1 MRRFNVA
8 SAVVVLVAV
17 AVGNAFAAPYV
28 LTDLG
33 TLGGGASEAYG
44 INSSGQVVGWADTS
58 SGAQHAFLDS
68 GGTMKDLGTLGGTDS
83 CAYGINSSGQVVG
96 VAETSSG
103 TYDVFLYTNGTMKD
117 LTAASGGGG
126 GDYAINDKDK
136 GGGLSAGWSYGNG
149 NIQEAWIYSQSGPMQ
164 PIGFLPGYTTS
175 SCAQG
180 INNSVQVVGWSNY
193 SDILAQQR
201 PRLPL

>member
-136 GGGLSAGWSYGNG
+136 GGGLMLG
-149 NIQEAWIYSQSGPMQ
+149 GPM
-164 PIGFLPGYTTS
+164 
-175 SCAQG
+175 AMG
-180 INNSVQVVGWSNY
+180 ISKKRGSTAKAGRCSQLVFFPAIPLAVGTGH
-193 SDILAQQR
+193 Q
-201 PRLPL
+201 